1 MNSEDGLGIIR
12 KPVILLT
19 GCINPKGMTFTAL
32 QNPDFRRA
40 QYIDAINFYL
50 KVTDNVIIF
59 VENSGVDI
67 SAEFEGHKDRLE
79 VLTFLGNDYP
89 KELGKGY
96 GEMLIIEYAFEHS
109 SLVNLS
115 SSVCKITGR
124 YKILNINS
132 ILRSYS
138 GHRCDVMVDLTHK
151 MTYADSRIFLAE
163 KSFFNDYLFK
173 RAGLINDT
181 SGVHFEHILNRSVFQ
196 AIVDNYAYLPLKYRP
211 RIMGQSGTDK
221 VIYDHSF
228 FPWFRKNLRK
238 MIRFKLFLKE

>member
-1 MNSEDGLGIIR
+1 MSSEDVQSKVG

-19 GCINPKGMTFTAL
+19 GCINPNGMIFTAL
-32 QNPDFRRA
+32 QNPDLRRK
-40 QYIDAINFYL
+40 QYIDAISFYL
-50 KVTDNVIIF
+50 STTDNLIVF

-67 SAEFEGHKDRLE
+67 SEEFEVNRDRLE

-96 GEMLIIEYAFEHS
+96 GEMLIILYAFEHS
-109 SLVNLS
+109 NLIKYS
-115 SSVCKITGR
+115 SSICKITGR

-138 GHRCDVMVDLTHK
+138 EHTCDVMVDLSQR

-173 RAGLINDT
+173 SIGLINDMN
-181 SGVHFEHILNRSVFQ
+181 GMHFEHVLNRSVFH
-196 AIVDNYAYLPLKYRP
+196 ALFDNYAYLPLKYKP

-221 VIYDHSF
+221 IVYDHSF

-238 MIRFKLFLKE
+238 MLRFKLFMKE